1 MSVVKSRR
9 GQGQLEVLTK
19 SRELATYT
27 IKICT
32 NEKNFPKR
40 YRWCITNKIVES
52 AVMINADINRANG
65 IYVNNQNDLLLRL
78 EFQNRALAEIGA
90 LIANIDIAYNVF
102 GIEAKRVKNW
112 VGLIINVQT
121 LLRGW
126 KKSDLKRY
134 KDI

>member
-40 YRWCITNKIVES
+40 YRWCITNKVVES